1 MTEPMPDQPEID
13 REEKQIEADSA
24 DVPPRR
30 FWVVLPVV
38 SVVGLALLAATI
50 FFLFPTTYTGSTI
63 LFVSRSLPGLLDD
76 GRIQEGPDSPE
87 YRAFQKTQTALIKS
101 RLLLRRVLR
110 GREISGLPMF
120 RDLNDPVEWLEEN
133 VKVDFDQSPDVMRI
147 SLSGARPQELV
158 VVLQAIS
165 DSYLEEAVN
174 DELEARNRRLQ
185 KLTDALEKVEEAVHT
200 KRRTYKELAGE
211 IETSSSFVLAFS
223 QKLNEQ
229 IVSDEMREFSRLT
242 VAIMALRSK
251 LAVMQANKEADA
263 VERQA
268 AKKLKAELLQ
278 EEHHE
283 MMLSEDL
290 ERRVK
295 NHKPGAKGNVELD
308 GIREDLDS
316 SEKLLKTL
324 RDEFQLQKMR
334 LNVPPRMTRRK
345 GEIPDTKRTSWW

>member
-1 MTEPMPDQPEID
+1 
-13 REEKQIEADSA
+13 
-24 DVPPRR
+24 
-30 FWVVLPVV
+30 
-38 SVVGLALLAATI
+38 
-50 FFLFPTTYTGSTI
+50 
-63 LFVSRSLPGLLDD
+63 
-76 GRIQEGPDSPE
+76 
-87 YRAFQKTQTALIKS
+87 
-101 RLLLRRVLR
+101 
-110 GREISGLPMF
+110 
-120 RDLNDPVEWLEEN
+120 
-133 VKVDFDQSPDVMRI
+133 
-147 SLSGARPQELV
+147 
-158 VVLQAIS
+158 
-165 DSYLEEAVN
+165 
-174 DELEARNRRLQ
+174 
-185 KLTDALEKVEEAVHT
+185 
-200 KRRTYKELAGE
+200 LAGE